1 MRPSWQKVTNT
12 TGIALMGGATYILGE
27 NVNKADRPE
36 V

>member
-1 MRPSWQKVTNT
+1 MRPSWQKVTNR
-12 TGIALMGGATYILGE
+12 TGIASMGGTTYIRGD